1 MKFSMILEAIDRAS
15 RPTERI
21 RKSTG
26 DLGRTAQTTAGGFRN
41 MSRATDT
48 AARSTAQL
56 DRRMDQASRSAS
68 RLDRAGSRVGAGVT
82 RSARS
87 AARALFDLDR
97 RIQFSQAQ
105 MEKLAYRSGSF
116 IGSTLKSGLM
126 AGTAIAGA
134 GLSASIYKVVT
145 SGLMFEK
152 FRTQLIGLE
161 GSAAAG
167 NRAMQWVSDF
177 AAKTPYELAEVM
189 EAFIA
194 LKAYGIDPTNGTL
207 KSLGDTAAGMGKSLM
222 QAVEMIADAQTGEFE
237 RIKEF
242 GIKASTEGGKVTFR
256 WQKNGKEMT
265 KTVRQTSTE
274 IRQALLGIMDARF
287 AGGMERLAQTTAG
300 KWSTLMDNLTISA
313 NRVWEG
319 GVGAAVNKQI
329 DRLSDWLGEMEKDGS
344 LKKWADE
351 SGQSIGDFI
360 ATISSMDWKS
370 IAADI
375 RGVAGAFGEVAH
387 FLAELDRIGG
397 KGRKFL
403 ADGQDLWGYR
413 ESLGSVQLDPR
424 YGFGYKAP
432 SWMRSKPQPQ
442 AKPSGVPFF
451 DAAPQTKPNA
461 VPFFEAA
468 PRPARPSPLKPSASA
483 KAPSGKIS
491 IDIKTDRGTSARP
504 TKVAASDLDLE
515 VNTGRAMG
523 GMA

>member
-15 RPTERI
+15 RPTDRV

-41 MSRATDT
+41 MSRATET

-56 DRRMDQASRSAS
+56 DRRMDQVSRSAS

-207 KSLGDTAAGMGKSLM
+207 KSLGDTAAGMGKSLS

-242 GIKASTEGGKVTFR
+242 GIKASTEGDKVTFR
-256 WQKNGKEMT
+256 WQKNGKEMS
-265 KTVRQTSTE
+265 KTVRQSSTE

-319 GVGAAVNKQI
+319 GVGSAVNTQI
-329 DRLSDWLGEMEKDGS
+329 DRLSGWLEEMEQNGS

-360 ATISSMDWKS
+360 ATISSADWKS

-375 RGVAGAFGEVAH
+375 RGIAGAFGELAH
-387 FLAELDRIGG
+387 FLAEVDRIGG

-413 ESLGSVQLDPR
+413 DALGSVQLHPR
-424 YGFGYKAP
+424 GGLQYNAP
-432 SWMRSKPQPQ
+432 SWMRSAPAPKVP
-442 AKPSGVPFF
+442 ASGVPFF
-451 DAAPQTKPNA
+451 DAGQAQQ
-461 VPFFEAA
+461 
-468 PRPARPSPLKPSASA
+468 PARASRPSPLKPSAPV
-483 KAPSGKIS
+483 KAPTGKIS

-504 TKVAASDLDLE
+504 TKVAASDLEVE
-515 VNTGRAMG
+515 VNTGRALG